1 MVVTGITNMKSWRET
16 KMQENR
22 TRREAEDGNENKL
35 LEIIE
40 IMGNEEKLKRTE
52 GTCRKLTWNGRRT
65 EATETKKNRGKE
77 CD

>member
-1 MVVTGITNMKSWRET
+1 MVVKGIARTRRAGEKP

-35 LEIIE
+35 LEI
-40 IMGNEEKLKRTE
+40 MGK
-52 GTCRKLTWNGRRT
+52 
-65 EATETKKNRGKE
+65 ETKKNRGKE